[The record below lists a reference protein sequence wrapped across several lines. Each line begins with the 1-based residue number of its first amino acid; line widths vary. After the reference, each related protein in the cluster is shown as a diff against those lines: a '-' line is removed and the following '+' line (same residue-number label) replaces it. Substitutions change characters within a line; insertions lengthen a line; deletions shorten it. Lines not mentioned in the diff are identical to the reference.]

1 MDKKFDKSK
10 LVEFLVY
17 PIGFCRNSAGGD
29 LSAKRRRKRLARTN
43 KIVGF
48 STKYT
53 KKTTLA
59 GVAFLVYPI
68 GFEPT
73 APSVGGLCSIQLSY
87 GYVFFFSR
95 LHKALLLYCF
105 FSLLA
110 SVF

>member
-1 MDKKFDKSK
+1 MIYTFGDEMHANARWYAIAFAMDKKFDKSK

-59 GVAFLVYPI
+59 GVAFLWRGDKKDILP
-68 GFEPT
+68 F
-73 APSVGGLCSIQLSY
+73 
-87 GYVFFFSR
+87 
-95 LHKALLLYCF
+95 
-105 FSLLA
+105 
-110 SVF
+110 